1 MVWEQ
6 ESWGVSGKEGAWERG
21 SVGGTHAPTQREAQ
35 QRHARDEDTRNDQV
49 EEVVQGSPADVD
61 SEGDVHIW
69 FRAAV
74 VCNRVFLA
82 RDAYSWNFNSAQ
94 DIKENC
100 IGFLVIERTSY

>member
-1 MVWEQ
+1 MAVQPFKDYLTEC
-6 ESWGVSGKEGAWERG
+6 KFLPRIRREG
-21 SVGGTHAPTQREAQ
+21 EAE
-35 QRHARDEDTRNDQV
+35 QRHAGDEDTRNDQV

-69 FRAAV
+69 FRATV